1 MFAVIGVSVF
11 KGVGIGKA
19 FNYEI
24 ESIIIPKEMIGE
36 NEIESTLDQLNIA
49 IGNQKT
55 SLEAHMKYVEETIGA
70 SESQVFSAHIEILND
85 PELTSRIR
93 KNIVGQKM
101 NLVAAIDEAKNFY
114 IEMLSAL
121 EDLYIRERARD
132 IEDVMEGL
140 LKNILGL
147 SDNPLDTIREDT
159 ILFAKDLSPSET
171 IHLNNWVKGIVLSE
185 GSITS
190 HSAIVAKAKGI
201 PTIVGYKEAQVPGG
215 TPVILDT
222 ITTHL
227 LINPAEVELEYY
239 REKVKEEALHQKRLK
254 QLVNEKAITKDHRSI
269 ELFGNVGS
277 AEEAL
282 SIVEHGGFG
291 VGLLRTELVYMN
303 SKDWPTEDEQYKTYE
318 SIAKNVNGEV
328 IIRTLDIGGDKTLP
342 YFTFPKEENPFLGLR
357 AIRFCLKNK
366 DIFKTQLR
374 AILRLSASYPV
385 KIMFPMIGSLEEL
398 IEARKCLDE
407 AKKSLKADNQAYN
420 EAILVGIMIE
430 IPSAVFAIDLLSDH
444 VDFVSIGTNDLC
456 QYTLAVDRLNPEV
469 AYLYDAFNISII
481 RMIDHVVR
489 GCKPKGLKVG
499 ICGEMASD
507 VEAAKILVGLG
518 VDELSVSPPMIPY
531 IKEIIISSNYEDLKV
546 HAQRIIKR

>member
-24 ESIIIPKEMIGE
+24 ESIMISKEMIEE
-36 NEIESTLDQLNIA
+36 NEIESTLDRLNIA

-55 SLEAHMKYVEETIGA
+55 SLEAHMKHVEETIGV
-70 SESQVFSAHIEILND
+70 SESQIFSAHIEILND

-93 KNIVGQKM
+93 KNIVEKKM

-114 IEMLSAL
+114 VGMLSAL
-121 EDLYIRERARD
+121 DDLYIRERARD

-140 LKNILGL
+140 IKNILGL
-147 SDNPLDTIREDT
+147 SDNPLDNINEDT
-159 ILFAKDLSPSET
+159 ILFARDLSPSET

-201 PTIVGYKEAQVPGG
+201 PTIVGYKEDQVLNGKS
-215 TPVILDT
+215 VVLDT
-222 ITTHL
+222 VTIKI
-227 LINPAEVELEYY
+227 LIDPTEAELEVY
-239 REKVKEEALHQKRLK
+239 REKVREEALHQKRLK
-254 QLVNEKAITKDHRSI
+254 ELVKVEAITKDHKSI

-303 SKDWPTEDEQYKTYE
+303 SKDWPTEEEQYTTYE

-342 YFTFPKEENPFLGLR
+342 YYTFPKEENPFLGLR

-374 AILRLSASYPV
+374 AILRLSACYPI

-398 IEARKCLDE
+398 MEARKCLDE
-407 AKKSLKADNQAYN
+407 AKKSLEADNQPYKDD
-420 EAILVGIMIE
+420 IPVGIMIE
-430 IPSAVFAIDLLSDH
+430 IPSAVFAIDLLSDY

-481 RMIDHVVR
+481 RMIDHVVQ
-489 GCKPKGLKVG
+489 GCKPKGVKVG

-507 VEAAKILVGLG
+507 VEAAKILIGLG
-518 VDELSVSPPMIPY
+518 VDELSVSPSMIPY
-531 IKEIIISSNYEDLKV
+531 VKEVIISSNYEELKIY
-546 HAQRIIKR
+546 AQQTIKS

>member
-1 MFAVIGVSVF
+1 VIGVSVF

-24 ESIIIPKEMIGE
+24 ESIIIPEEMIGE
-36 NEIESTLDQLNIA
+36 NEIESTLDKLNIA

-55 SLEAHMKYVEETIGA
+55 SLEAHMKHVEETIGA
-70 SESQVFSAHIEILND
+70 SESQIFSAHIEILND

-93 KNIVGQKM
+93 KNIVEKKM
-101 NLVAAIDEAKNFY
+101 NLVASIDEAKNFY
-114 IEMLSAL
+114 VGMLSAL

-140 LKNILGL
+140 IKNILGL
-147 SDNPLDTIREDT
+147 SDNPLDNINEDT

-201 PTIVGYKEAQVPGG
+201 PTIVGYKEDPILNGKSV
-215 TPVILDT
+215 VLDT
-222 ITTHL
+222 VTIKILVDPTD
-227 LINPAEVELEYY
+227 AEREIY
-239 REKVKEEALHQKRLK
+239 REKVREEALHQKRLK
-254 QLVNEKAITKDHRSI
+254 ELVKVEAITKDYRHI

-303 SKDWPTEDEQYKTYE
+303 SKDWPTEEEQYTTYE

-366 DIFKTQLR
+366 EIFKTQLR
-374 AILRLSASYPV
+374 AILKLSVAYPI

-398 IEARKCLDE
+398 IEAKKCLEE
-407 AKKSLKADNQAYN
+407 AKKSLEAENQAYN
-420 EAILVGIMIE
+420 ENIPVGIMIE
-430 IPSAVFAIDLLSDH
+430 IPSAVFAIDLLSEH

-481 RMIDHVVR
+481 RMINHVVQ
-489 GCKPKGLKVG
+489 GCKPKGVKVG

-507 VEAAKILVGLG
+507 VEAAKILIGLG
-518 VDELSVSPPMIPY
+518 VDELSVSPSMIPY
-531 IKEIIISSNYEDLKV
+531 VKEVIISSNYEELKIY
-546 HAQRIIKR
+546 AQQTIKS

>member
-1 MFAVIGVSVF
+1 MIGVSVF

-55 SLEAHMKYVEETIGA
+55 SLEAHMKHVEETIGA
-70 SESQVFSAHIEILND
+70 SESQIFSAHIEILND

-114 IEMLSAL
+114 VGMLSAL
-121 EDLYIRERARD
+121 EDLYIRERAKD

-140 LKNILGL
+140 LKHILGL
-147 SDNPLDTIREDT
+147 SDNPLDTIKEDT

-171 IHLNNWVKGIVLSE
+171 IHLNDWVKGIVLSE

-222 ITTHL
+222 ITTQL
-227 LINPAEVELEYY
+227 LINPTEVELEHY

-254 QLVNEKAITKDHRSI
+254 QLVNEKAITKDQRSI

-407 AKKSLKADNQAYN
+407 AKKSLKVDNQAYN
-420 EAILVGIMIE
+420 EDIPVGIMIE

-489 GCKPKGLKVG
+489 GCKPKGVKVG

-518 VDELSVSPPMIPY
+518 VDELSVSPSMIPY
-531 IKEIIISSNYEDLKV
+531 VKEVIISSNYEDLKV

>member
-1 MFAVIGVSVF
+1 MIGVSVF

-36 NEIESTLDQLNIA
+36 KEIESTLDQLNIA

-55 SLEAHMKYVEETIGA
+55 SLEAHMKHVEETIGA
-70 SESQVFSAHIEILND
+70 SESQIFSAHIEILND

-114 IEMLSAL
+114 VGMLSAL

-171 IHLNNWVKGIVLSE
+171 IHLNDWVKGIVLSE

-201 PTIVGYKEAQVPGG
+201 PTIVGYKESHVLGG

-222 ITTHL
+222 ITTQL
-227 LINPAEVELEYY
+227 LINPTEIELEHY
-239 REKVKEEALHQKRLK
+239 REKVKEEALHQKCLK
-254 QLVNEKAITKDHRSI
+254 QLVNEKAITKDQRSI

-407 AKKSLKADNQAYN
+407 AKKSLKVDNQAYN
-420 EAILVGIMIE
+420 EDIPVGIMIE

-489 GCKPKGLKVG
+489 GCKPKGVKVG

-518 VDELSVSPPMIPY
+518 VDELSVSPSMIPY
-531 IKEIIISSNYEDLKV
+531 VKEVIISSNYEDLKV

>member
-1 MFAVIGVSVF
+1 MIGVSVF

-55 SLEAHMKYVEETIGA
+55 SLEAHMKHVEETIGA
-70 SESQVFSAHIEILND
+70 SESQIFSAHIEILND

-114 IEMLSAL
+114 VGMLSAL

-171 IHLNNWVKGIVLSE
+171 IHLNDWVKGIVLSE

-201 PTIVGYKEAQVPGG
+201 PTIVGYKEAQVLGG
-215 TPVILDT
+215 TSVILDT
-222 ITTHL
+222 ITTQI
-227 LINPAEVELEYY
+227 LINPTEVELEHY
-239 REKVKEEALHQKRLK
+239 REIVKEEALHQKRLK
-254 QLVNEKAITKDHRSI
+254 QLVNEKAITKDQRSI

-407 AKKSLKADNQAYN
+407 AKKSLKSDNQAYN
-420 EAILVGIMIE
+420 EAIPVGIMIE

-489 GCKPKGLKVG
+489 GCKPKGVKVG

-518 VDELSVSPPMIPY
+518 VDELSVSPSMIPY
-531 IKEIIISSNYEDLKV
+531 VKEVIISSNYEDLKV

>member
-1 MFAVIGVSVF
+1 MIGVSVF

-55 SLEAHMKYVEETIGA
+55 SLEAHMKHVEETIGA
-70 SESQVFSAHIEILND
+70 SESQIFSAHIEILND

-114 IEMLSAL
+114 VGMLSAL

-171 IHLNNWVKGIVLSE
+171 IHLNDWVKGIVLSE

-201 PTIVGYKEAQVPGG
+201 PTIVGYKESHVLGG

-222 ITTHL
+222 ITTQL
-227 LINPAEVELEYY
+227 LINPTEIELEHY

-254 QLVNEKAITKDHRSI
+254 QLVNEKAITKDQRSI

-407 AKKSLKADNQAYN
+407 AKKSLKVDNQAYN

-489 GCKPKGLKVG
+489 GCKPKGVKVG

-518 VDELSVSPPMIPY
+518 VDELSVSPSMIPY
-531 IKEIIISSNYEDLKV
+531 VKEVIMSSNYEDLKV

>member
-1 MFAVIGVSVF
+1 MIGVSVF

-55 SLEAHMKYVEETIGA
+55 SLEAHMKHVEETIGA
-70 SESQVFSAHIEILND
+70 SESQIFSAHIEILND

-114 IEMLSAL
+114 VGMLSAL

-171 IHLNNWVKGIVLSE
+171 IHLNDWVKGIVLSE

-201 PTIVGYKEAQVPGG
+201 PTIVGYKEAQVLGG
-215 TPVILDT
+215 TSVILDT
-222 ITTHL
+222 ITTQL
-227 LINPAEVELEYY
+227 IINPTEVELEHY
-239 REKVKEEALHQKRLK
+239 REIVKEEALHQKRLK
-254 QLVNEKAITKDHRSI
+254 QLVNEKAITKDQRSI

-407 AKKSLKADNQAYN
+407 AKKSLKVDNQAYN
-420 EAILVGIMIE
+420 EDIPVGIMIE

-481 RMIDHVVR
+481 RMIDHVVQ
-489 GCKPKGLKVG
+489 GCKPKGVKVG

-518 VDELSVSPPMIPY
+518 VDELSVSPSMIPY
-531 IKEIIISSNYEDLKV
+531 VKEVIISSNYEDLKV

>member
-1 MFAVIGVSVF
+1 MIGVSVF

>member
-1 MFAVIGVSVF
+1 MIGVSVF

-24 ESIIIPKEMIGE
+24 ESIVIPKEMIGE
-36 NEIESTLDQLNIA
+36 DEIESTLDQLNIA

-55 SLEAHMKYVEETIGA
+55 SLEAHMKHVEETIGA
-70 SESQVFSAHIEILND
+70 SESQIFSAHIEILND
-85 PELTSRIR
+85 PELISRIH
-93 KNIVGQKM
+93 KNIVGKKM
-101 NLVAAIDEAKNFY
+101 NLLAAIDEAKNFY
-114 IEMLSAL
+114 VEMLSAL

-147 SDNPLDTIREDT
+147 SDNTLETIREDT

-171 IHLNNWVKGIVLSE
+171 IHLNDWVKGIVLSE

-201 PTIVGYKEAQVPGG
+201 PTIVGYKENQVQKDKL
-215 TPVILDT
+215 VILDT
-222 ITTHL
+222 ITIKL
-227 LINPAEVELEYY
+227 LTDPTELELEYY
-239 REKVKEEALHQKRLK
+239 REKVKEEAWHQKRLK
-254 QLVNEKAITKDHRSI
+254 ELVQVEAITKDHRSI

-277 AEEAL
+277 AEEAQ

-291 VGLLRTELVYMN
+291 VGLLRTELLYMN
-303 SKDWPTEDEQYKTYE
+303 SKDWPTEEEQYRTYE

-374 AILRLSASYPV
+374 AILRLSATYPI

-398 IEARKCLDE
+398 IEARKCLEE
-407 AKKSLKADNQAYN
+407 AKMSLKAESQAYN
-420 EAILVGIMIE
+420 EDIPVGIMIE

-469 AYLYDAFNISII
+469 AYLYDAFNISIL
-481 RMIDHVVR
+481 RMIDHVVQE
-489 GCKPKGLKVG
+489 CKPKAVKVG

-507 VEAAKILVGLG
+507 VEAAKILIGLG
-518 VDELSVSPPMIPY
+518 VDELSVSPSMIPY
-531 IKEIIISSNYEDLKV
+531 VKEVIIGSSYEDLKV
-546 HAQRIIKR
+546 YAQQTIKSR

>member
-1 MFAVIGVSVF
+1 MIGVSVF

-24 ESIIIPKEMIGE
+24 ESIIIPKEMIEE
-36 NEIESTLDQLNIA
+36 NEMDVTLDNLNIA

-55 SLEAHMKYVEETIGA
+55 SLEAHMKHVEETIGT
-70 SESQVFSAHIEILND
+70 SESQIFSAHIEILND
-85 PELTSRIR
+85 PELISRIR
-93 KNIVGQKM
+93 KNIVGKKM

-114 IEMLSAL
+114 VEMLSAL
-121 EDLYIRERARD
+121 EDHYIRERARD

-147 SDNPLDTIREDT
+147 SDNPLDNIREAT

-171 IHLNNWVKGIVLSE
+171 IHLNDWVKGIVLSE

-201 PTIVGYKEAQVPGG
+201 PTIVGYKEAQIPDGKSL
-215 TPVILDT
+215 ILDT
-222 ITTHL
+222 VATKL
-227 LINPAEVELEYY
+227 LIDPTESELETYK
-239 REKVKEEALHQKRLK
+239 EKVKEEALHQKRLR
-254 QLVNEKAITKDHRSI
+254 QLVKVEAITKDHRHI

-282 SIVEHGGFG
+282 SIVDHGGFG

-318 SIAKNVNGEV
+318 GIAKNVNGEV

-357 AIRFCLKNK
+357 AIRFCHKNK
-366 DIFKTQLR
+366 EIFKTQLR
-374 AILRLSASYPV
+374 AILKLSAAYPV

-398 IEARKCLDE
+398 LEARKCLDE
-407 AKKSLKADNQAYN
+407 AKESLKAENQAYN
-420 EAILVGIMIE
+420 EDIPVGIMIE

-481 RMIDHVVR
+481 RMIDHVVQ
-489 GCKPKGLKVG
+489 GCKPKRVKVG

-507 VEAAKILVGLG
+507 VEAAQILVGLG
-518 VDELSVSPPMIPY
+518 VDELSVSPSMIPY
-531 IKEIIISSNYEDLKV
+531 VKEVIINSNYEDLKV
-546 HAQRIIKR
+546 DAQRIIKR

>member
-1 MFAVIGVSVF
+1 VIGVSVF

-55 SLEAHMKYVEETIGA
+55 SLEAHMKHVEETIGA
-70 SESQVFSAHIEILND
+70 SESQIFSAHIEILND

-114 IEMLSAL
+114 VGMLSAL

-171 IHLNNWVKGIVLSE
+171 IHLNDWVKGIVLSE

-201 PTIVGYKEAQVPGG
+201 PTIVGYKEAQVLGG
-215 TPVILDT
+215 TSVILDT
-222 ITTHL
+222 ITTQI
-227 LINPAEVELEYY
+227 LINPTEVELEHY
-239 REKVKEEALHQKRLK
+239 REIVKEEALHQKRLK
-254 QLVNEKAITKDHRSI
+254 QLVNEKAITKDQRSI

-407 AKKSLKADNQAYN
+407 AKKSLKSDNQAYN
-420 EAILVGIMIE
+420 EAIPVGIMIE

-489 GCKPKGLKVG
+489 GCKPKGVKVG

-518 VDELSVSPPMIPY
+518 VDELSVSPSMIPY
-531 IKEIIISSNYEDLKV
+531 VKEVIISSNYEDLKV

>member
-1 MFAVIGVSVF
+1 MIGVSVF

-24 ESIIIPKEMIGE
+24 ESIIIPEEMIGE
-36 NEIESTLDQLNIA
+36 NEIESTLDKLNIA

-55 SLEAHMKYVEETIGA
+55 SLEAHMKHVEETIGA
-70 SESQVFSAHIEILND
+70 SESQIFSAHIEILND

-93 KNIVGQKM
+93 KNIVEKKM
-101 NLVAAIDEAKNFY
+101 NLVASIDEAKNFY
-114 IEMLSAL
+114 VGMLSAL

-140 LKNILGL
+140 IKNILGL
-147 SDNPLDTIREDT
+147 SDNPLDNINEDT

-201 PTIVGYKEAQVPGG
+201 PTIVGYKEDPILNGKSV
-215 TPVILDT
+215 VLDT
-222 ITTHL
+222 VTIKILVDPTD
-227 LINPAEVELEYY
+227 AEREIY
-239 REKVKEEALHQKRLK
+239 REKVREEALHQKRLK
-254 QLVNEKAITKDHRSI
+254 ELVKVEAITKDYRHI

-303 SKDWPTEDEQYKTYE
+303 SKDWPTEEEQYTTYE

-366 DIFKTQLR
+366 EIFKTQLR
-374 AILRLSASYPV
+374 AILKLSVAYPI

-398 IEARKCLDE
+398 IEAKKCLEE
-407 AKKSLKADNQAYN
+407 AKKSLEAENQAYN
-420 EAILVGIMIE
+420 ENIPVGIMIE
-430 IPSAVFAIDLLSDH
+430 IPSAVFAIDLLSEH

-481 RMIDHVVR
+481 RMINHVVQ
-489 GCKPKGLKVG
+489 GCKPKGVKVG

-507 VEAAKILVGLG
+507 VEAAKILIGLG
-518 VDELSVSPPMIPY
+518 VDELSVSPSMIPY
-531 IKEIIISSNYEDLKV
+531 VKEVIISSNYEELKIY
-546 HAQRIIKR
+546 AQQTIKS